1 MTRMKKAGIT
11 SLSFCKLVR
20 TGQMSKSTTATDLG
34 GTSWQL
40 VRFQNGDDETLIP
53 DDKSKYTI
61 VFAADGRVSNEST
74 ATVDAPR
81 GSLLDPISFPSV
93 RSRLHEQCAHLQRSM
108 ITSSRTGNTF
118 TRT

>member
-1 MTRMKKAGIT
+1 CQRPRSSGLRYCARCLVRSDSAFILPRGCTRSEVRVKMTRMKKAGIT

-61 VFAADGRVSNEST
+61 V
-74 ATVDAPR
+74 
-81 GSLLDPISFPSV
+81 
-93 RSRLHEQCAHLQRSM
+93 
-108 ITSSRTGNTF
+108 
-118 TRT
+118 